1 MPYTINFLRG
11 AEIIGATPWGDDL
24 ASAKAHAS
32 DDFHVYKRQRDA
44 TSAVVIDDDREMT
57 VFTFPNG
64 DGEVPELIEAAVGNR
79 RK

>member
-11 AEIIGATPWGDDL
+11 AEIVGATPWGDDL
-24 ASAKAHAS
+24 VSAKAHAA

-44 TSAVVIDDDREMT
+44 TAAVVIDDDQEMT

-64 DGEVPELIEAAVGNR
+64 DGEAPELIEAAIGNGR
-79 RK
+79 E